1 MDCQLGIVVKIS
13 GIIGLTSFC
22 FFIGLQTGSK
32 KKALGD
38 ATYIHEGF
46 QLAGRVT

>member
-32 KKALGD
+32 KKAVGTPH
-38 ATYIHEGF
+38 TYMRDFNWQGE
-46 QLAGRVT
+46 